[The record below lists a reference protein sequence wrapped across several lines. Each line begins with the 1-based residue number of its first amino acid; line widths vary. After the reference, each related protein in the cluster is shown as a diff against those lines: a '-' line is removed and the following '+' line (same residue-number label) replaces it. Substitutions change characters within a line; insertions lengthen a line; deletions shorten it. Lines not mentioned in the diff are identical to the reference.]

1 MPTKLNLAPRG
12 TPCGKSRYYTP
23 TEAER
28 HRSALD
34 SWEQAHGRHRGRG
47 HERRGPHGSHH
58 RRAVH
63 HSPPG
68 TTPPG
73 QDVAPGQTRTA
84 AQDACR

>member
-34 SWEQAHGRHRGRG
+34 SWERSHGRQALNL
-47 HERRGPHGSHH
+47 GPLS
-58 RRAVH
+58 VY
-63 HSPPG
+63 
-68 TTPPG
+68 
-73 QDVAPGQTRTA
+73 
-84 AQDACR
+84 